1 MKKTTLCYIENKGRR
16 LMLYRDRK
24 PDDPNEGKWLGI
36 GGKIEDGETPDNC
49 VSREV
54 LEETGLILK
63 SFHFC
68 GVVKFRADS
77 YEDEDM
83 YLYTSSDFVPA
94 KVFAETGE
102 YEPPDCDE
110 GRLEWVADDELLDL
124 PMWEGDRAFLTE
136 ILGGAKEVAM
146 TLKYEGEKCTVIK
159 DESTDDSKGG
169 NNRNGNSSITDRIR
183 QETRVYDVLNKET
196 KVFSQ
201 HKWIGDDDEPVIR
214 PVSTDTLSGME
225 AVIPAPGRKTRIAD
239 LSAVAVTRRVTVAD
253 LERKLLEQEAAE
265 AAGQAGAQSA
275 EKNEGPGIAARARAV
290 SDSVRSAADSLKKV
304 KVADSKRFARF
315 LKIIAIFAF
324 ILVLELGYMRFAAH
338 VKKMPDRIKET
349 QKELDLTKKEN
360 ELLAEEIEKLGDY
373 DSAEEQKQSWE
384 RLKEKTKKA
393 AEETYY

>member
-1 MKKTTLCYIENKGRR
+1 
-16 LMLYRDRK
+16 MLYRDRK
-24 PDDPNEGKWLGI
+24 PGDMNRGKWLGI
-36 GGKIEDGETPDNC
+36 GGRIEEGETPDSC

-68 GVVKFRADS
+68 GVIKFRADS

-94 KVFAETGE
+94 DEEAAKVFAETGE
-102 YEPPDCDE
+102 YDPPECDE
-110 GRLEWVADDELLDL
+110 GRLEWIADDEILDL
-124 PMWEGDRAFLTE
+124 PMWEGDRAFLKE
-136 ILGGAKEVAM
+136 ILGGSKEISM
-146 TLKYEGEKCTVIK
+146 TLSYEGEKCTVIK
-159 DESTDDSKGG
+159 DEKSV
-169 NNRNGNSSITDRIR
+169 TDRIR
-183 QETRVYDVLNKET
+183 QETRVYDVLNRET

-201 HKWIGDDDEPVIR
+201 HRWIEDDDEPVIR

-225 AVIPAPGRKTRIAD
+225 AVIPAPERKTRIAD
-239 LSAVAVTRRVTVAD
+239 LRSAAVTRRVTVAD

-265 AAGQAGAQSA
+265 AAGQADAQSA
-275 EKNEGPGIAARARAV
+275 EKNEGTGIAARARAF

-315 LKIIAIFAF
+315 LRIIAVFAF
-324 ILVLELGYMRFAAH
+324 LFVLELGYMRFAAH
-338 VKKMPDRIKET
+338 VEKMPDQIKET
-349 QKELDLTKKEN
+349 QNELDLTKKEN

-384 RLKEKTKKA
+384 RLKEKTEKA
-393 AEETYY
+393 DRKSVV